1 MQPTVPI
8 EIPASSEAVV
18 RQLPAYHEELQSPT
32 LSAPHGTVIEACEDT
47 LTDPARCGCGGTD
60 RLPTTLSDGS
70 TGPATS
76 LELPDHERREEEP
89 AIDELKTHR
98 RDAGS
103 STSRR

>member
-18 RQLPAYHEELQSPT
+18 RQLPAYNDELQYPA

-47 LTDPARCGCGGTD
+47 PTDPAHCGCGGTD
-60 RLPTTLSDGS
+60 RLPATLSDGS

-76 LELPDHERREEEP
+76 LELPDHERREE
-89 AIDELKTHR
+89 
-98 RDAGS
+98 
-103 STSRR
+103 